1 MVRDCSIY
9 FFRLF
14 YCGIYYSIG
23 RMLIGLILV
32 LFMFYKIFGNVYKNV
47 NEGINL
53 KKLNLFKY

>member
-1 MVRDCSIY
+1 MVRDYSIY

-23 RMLIGLILV
+23 RMLIGSILI
-32 LFMFYKIFGNVYKNV
+32 LFMFYKIFGNVYKKV